1 LFSEASCA
9 LEGFGKGT
17 PVDEKVSCD
26 GAEVETLGETVEKG
40 CFTGA

>member
-1 LFSEASCA
+1 
-9 LEGFGKGT
+9 LEGFRKET
-17 PVDEKVSCD
+17 AVDEKIACY